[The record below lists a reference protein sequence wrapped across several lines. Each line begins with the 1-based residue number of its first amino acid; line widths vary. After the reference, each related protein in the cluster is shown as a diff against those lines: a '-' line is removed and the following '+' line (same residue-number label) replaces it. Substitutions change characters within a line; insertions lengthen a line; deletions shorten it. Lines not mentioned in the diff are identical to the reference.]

1 MNRFFTF
8 VFAITLMAACAQQ
21 GKKTSDVLPAKE
33 FADQLKADPSIVL
46 IDVRTPDEMKSG
58 YIAGAINMD
67 YNSSGFQ
74 NSIASLDH
82 NKKYFVYC
90 AVGKRSGKAMEMMKS
105 SGFKNVTSLE
115 GGLNGWKEQGLPVEV
130 K

>member
-1 MNRFFTF
+1 
-8 VFAITLMAACAQQ
+8 MAACAQQ
-21 GKKTSDVLPAKE
+21 GKKNSDVLPAKE

-82 NKKYFVYC
+82 YKKYFVYC